1 MLKVFVHPAWS
12 AAPEISHT
20 GGVLMCEEAVSTWQG
35 WGAPNA
41 FPPAPEDPVASLPHA
56 GIHSQHTLSVT
67 FVFIYL

>member
-35 WGAPNA
+35 WGG
-41 FPPAPEDPVASLPHA
+41 VATQEVGTESWAQTCP
-56 GIHSQHTLSVT
+56 ITM
-67 FVFIYL
+67 VF